1 MGVTEAMSHQDKP
14 LRELAEIMALPGKW
28 RERDHDAG
36 CKGCVRDECAKELE
50 QALPA
55 LEKLVAEARL
65 EEALFW
71 LGPAGL
77 EKLVAEARLE
87 EALFWLGPAG
97 TIDRMK
103 RLADLRRAAGST
115 GSGT

>member
-71 LGPAGL
+71 LGPAG
-77 EKLVAEARLE
+77 
-87 EALFWLGPAG
+87 

>member
-55 LEKLVAEARL
+55 ELEQ
-65 EEALFW
+65 AL
-71 LGPAGL
+71 PAL

>member
-65 EEALFW
+65 EEAEW
-71 LGPAGL
+71 W
-77 EKLVAEARLE
+77 R
-87 EALFWLGPAG
+87 
-97 TIDRMK
+97 T
-103 RLADLRRAAGST
+103 LAIEC
-115 GSGT
+115 